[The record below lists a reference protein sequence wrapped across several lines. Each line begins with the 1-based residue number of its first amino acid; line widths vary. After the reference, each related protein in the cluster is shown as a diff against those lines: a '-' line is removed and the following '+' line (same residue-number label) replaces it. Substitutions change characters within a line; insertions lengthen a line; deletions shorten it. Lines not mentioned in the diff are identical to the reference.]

1 VSFLLDTAVVS
12 ELVRKSPSAAV
23 LKWIDGQDEASLYLS
38 VLTIGELEKGVA
50 RLPVS
55 TRRNRLQSWVRRD
68 LVERFG
74 GRLLPIDTR
83 TAARWG
89 SVTGESE
96 RRGKPLPVIERL
108 VRAGRG
114 KGLSDERLYEV
125 LAARTGISGD
135 ARLADALRQGKDE
148 YVLSVVRGV

>member
-1 VSFLLDTAVVS
+1 MSFLLDTAVVS
-12 ELVRKSPSAAV
+12 ELVRKSPSTAV

-55 TRRNRLQSWVRRD
+55 ARRNRLLSWVRRD

-74 GRLLPIDTR
+74 GRLLPIDMR

-96 RRGKPLPVIERL
+96 KRGRPLPVIDCLIAATALVHGLNVATRNIGDFERCG
-108 VRAGRG
+108 ATCINPW
-114 KGLSDERLYEV
+114 DE
-125 LAARTGISGD
+125 
-135 ARLADALRQGKDE
+135 
-148 YVLSVVRGV
+148 

>member
-1 VSFLLDTAVVS
+1 MSFLLDTAVVS
-12 ELVRKSPSAAV
+12 ELVRKTPSTAV

-50 RLPVS
+50 RLPASVRK
-55 TRRNRLQSWVRRD
+55 TRLQSWVRRD

-96 RRGKPLPVIERL
+96 KRGTPLPVIDCLIAATALVYGLTVVTRNIGDFERC
-108 VRAGRG
+108 G
-114 KGLSDERLYEV
+114 
-125 LAARTGISGD
+125 AACVNPWG
-135 ARLADALRQGKDE
+135 E
-148 YVLSVVRGV
+148 